1 MVGQVLGL
9 WSGKK
14 TTHLLAI
21 QSYINNILEDT
32 FELHPPCLDGLS
44 GRAGRRLVVMEGGV
58 EAHPALLRG
67 VGVPLLEEQALV
79 LLHAA
84 VVVPPKD
91 N

>member
-14 TTHLLAI
+14 TTHLLGNFI
-21 QSYINNILEDT
+21 QVDDFLKVVL
-32 FELHPPCLDGLS
+32 LHPPCLDGLS

-58 EAHPALLRG
+58 EAHPALLGG

-84 VVVPPKD
+84 VVVPPTD